1 MTIDKSVK
9 IFDEESSV
17 KQSNNLVEARYKLTI
32 AEQRI
37 ILAIASQL
45 NKNGEKFESISFKAR
60 DLLSFCNLG
69 DNNYT
74 WLIKTL
80 RRMRQYEVII
90 PYKDKNGKPKTRYTG
105 WITSI
110 DAHDDV
116 HDGVVDIEIDQRLKE
131 DMLNLKEAYF
141 TVSVMNLIQ
150 MKREYSP
157 RLYMLLKKAI
167 KLSPYNVE
175 IDFLVDRFQLPK
187 SYREKFG
194 HLRKKVLEPCLQEI
208 NEKTDIK
215 VDHEFIKEGR
225 AYKKIRF
232 TITAKKEEKEKKSAP
247 VAVPVPSEEQQKALA
262 ALGYYDIHPGKVKSG
277 KIKLIQGFIDA
288 GEVERVLK
296 NISHVI
302 LVERPKKEQ
311 TAGAIINAI
320 IEDREAAYR
329 EAREKEK
336 EKVWKEKEQKDREYE
351 ERQNNKKEFDLDE
364 LPKEMQKLD
373 FAKSLRLRKEN
384 KEQKEK
390 PR

>member
-1 MTIDKSVK
+1 M
-9 IFDEESSV
+9 
-17 KQSNNLVEARYKLTI
+17 
-32 AEQRI
+32 
-37 ILAIASQL
+37 
-45 NKNGEKFESISFKAR
+45 
-60 DLLSFCNLG
+60 
-69 DNNYT
+69 
-74 WLIKTL
+74 
-80 RRMRQYEVII
+80 
-90 PYKDKNGKPKTRYTG
+90 
-105 WITSI
+105 
-110 DAHDDV
+110 
-116 HDGVVDIEIDQRLKE
+116 
-131 DMLNLKEAYF
+131 
-141 TVSVMNLIQ
+141 
-150 MKREYSP
+150 
-157 RLYMLLKKAI
+157 
-167 KLSPYNVE
+167 
-175 IDFLVDRFQLPK
+175 
-187 SYREKFG
+187 
-194 HLRKKVLEPCLQEI
+194 
-208 NEKTDIK
+208 
-215 VDHEFIKEGR
+215 
-225 AYKKIRF
+225 
-232 TITAKKEEKEKKSAP
+232 
-247 VAVPVPSEEQQKALA
+247 
-262 ALGYYDIHPGKVKSG
+262 KSG